1 MNFDIFAKKCRALI
15 PEGITLLEYDGALPF
30 QEGEKVALFGRGQ
43 YEYLKSG
50 SGSGGS
56 VKCAYV
62 TNIIDELRKRISI
75 DEAVDEA
82 LRAFIVE
89 NPCDQGNGWY
99 VPPYQKSSV
108 LDEEFVRAAAS
119 RNEKAMYVLNRAYGE
134 EFDSKAE
141 KGYWYLTDEEE
152 QNIQVLAKSFKHL
165 IVLINSGN
173 LMDMTW
179 VKKYGV
185 GTVAYIW
192 QGGQEG
198 GVGTVDALMG
208 DAPPSGRLAD
218 TIATSLSDYPCSN
231 CFGDATENVHKE
243 DIYVGYRYFETFAK
257 DKVLYPFGYGLNYT
271 KFTREV
277 IGAERVE
284 DEIRLTVLV
293 KNAGEYKGKE
303 VVQVYASK
311 PQGKLG
317 KPARELIA
325 FQKTKMLAPGEE
337 ETLRFTIGVDAFASY
352 DDCGKSGYAYAWV
365 LEQGEYGVYVGE
377 NVRAAKLA
385 FSFEEKNTR
394 VIKQCMQ
401 ALAPTKNFERM
412 TTADGKVVAWEQA
425 PTAKYDVCE
434 RIKDNLPQAIAI
446 TGDKGIT
453 LQDVAADKATLD
465 EFVAQFDEKA
475 LMELVRGEGMSSPKA
490 PLPGTGSCLG
500 GTTTKWQEKGV
511 PVVTTCDG
519 PCGVRLGKEFRATCI
534 PTGSFLAATWN
545 LEGLNEVFDEFADE
559 AKAYDLDIVLGC
571 GMNIHRTPMCG
582 RNFEYFSEDPYLAG
596 KLAEKVSQHFA
607 QKDIYCTLKH
617 FAVNSQ
623 EHMRYF
629 ESEVLSE
636 RALREIFLKP
646 FEIAVKSG
654 YVQAI
659 MTSYNRVNGIST
671 GGNYDLTTTILR
683 EDWGYDGFV
692 MTDWWTRIDS
702 RMDGSFE
709 KNNLADMVKAQND
722 IYMVVPDAE
731 GFADDMQKAYESG
744 YLTLGEL
751 QRSAKNLLRFVMK
764 SYSFKIGR
772 KTKIYNLEA
781 ANELVFEGNLKKFGD
796 GLELFVPKAAWYCA
810 ELQYTLNVGE
820 LEQKTLK
827 IYVNDPVPHSVIC
840 HGTNGKVEKIRCRL
854 YFNEHSWLWLD
865 ADGTDA
871 NDWQGIDMTMR
882 VLVYKLED

>member
-1 MNFDIFAKKCRALI
+1 MNFENFAKKCRALI
-15 PEGITLLEYDGALPF
+15 PEGITLLEHDGALPF
-30 QEGEKVALFGRGQ
+30 CEGEKVALFGRGQ

-56 VKCAYV
+56 VPCAYV
-62 TNIIDELRKRISI
+62 TNIIDELRKRITV
-75 DEAVDEA
+75 DKTVDEFLCSYIA
-82 LRAFIVE
+82 E
-89 NPCDQGNGWY
+89 NPWDKGNGWY
-99 VPPYQKSSV
+99 VPPYQKSPI
-108 LDEEFVRAAAS
+108 LDEEFVKAAAE

-134 EFDSKAE
+134 EFDSKVE

-152 QNIQVLAKSFKHL
+152 QNIQVLSKYFKHF

-173 LMDMTW
+173 LMDMSW
-179 VKKYGV
+179 VKKYNV

-208 DAPPSGRLAD
+208 DVPPSGRLAD
-218 TIATSLSDYPCSN
+218 TIATHITDYPCSD
-231 CFGDATENVHKE
+231 CFGDGEENVHKE

-271 KFTREV
+271 KFEQKV
-277 IGAERVE
+277 VKAERVNE
-284 DEIRLTVLV
+284 EIKLSVCV
-293 KNAGEYKGKE
+293 KNVGEYKGKD
-303 VVQVYASK
+303 VVQVYGSA

-325 FQKTKMLAPGEE
+325 FQKTKMLAPNEQQ
-337 ETLRFTIGVDAFASY
+337 TIDFTINVSAFSSY
-352 DDCGKSGYAYAWV
+352 DDSGKSGYAYAWV
-365 LEQGEYGVYVGE
+365 LEEGNYDVYVGE
-377 NVRAAKLA
+377 NVRAAKLVY
-385 FSFEEKNTR
+385 SFDEQKTR
-394 VIKQCMQ
+394 VVKQCVQ
-401 ALAPTKNFERM
+401 ALAPTKVYDRM
-412 TTADGKVVAWEQA
+412 VAKDGKVAWEQA
-425 PTAKYDVCE
+425 PTAKYDVRQ
-434 RIKDNLPQAIAI
+434 RIKEKLPKALEV

-453 LQDVAADKATLD
+453 LQDVANGKETLD
-465 EFVAQFDEKA
+465 AFVAQFDKKA
-475 LMELVRGEGMSSPKA
+475 LMEIVRGEGMSSPKA
-490 PLPGTGSCLG
+490 PLPGTGSCFG
-500 GTTTKWQEKGV
+500 GVTTKWQEKGV

-519 PCGVRLGKEFRATCI
+519 PCGVRLGKEFTATCI
-534 PTGSFLAATWN
+534 PTGSFLAATWIA
-545 LEGLNEVFDEFADE
+545 EEMDDVFDEFADE
-559 AKAYDLDIVLGC
+559 AKAYDLDIILGC

-596 KLAEKVSQHFA
+596 KLAEKVSERFTK
-607 QKDIYCTLKH
+607 KDIYCTLKH

-659 MTSYNRVNGIST
+659 MTSYNRVNGTST

-692 MTDWWTRIDS
+692 MTDWWTRVDS
-702 RMDGSFE
+702 GIDGSFE

-722 IYMVVPDAE
+722 VYMVVPDAE
-731 GFADDMQKAYESG
+731 GFADDMAEAFESG

-751 QRSAKNLLRFVMK
+751 QRSAKNILRFVMK

-772 KTKIYNLEA
+772 KTKLYNLEKSH
-781 ANELVFEGNLKKFGD
+781 ELVFEGSLAKFGD
-796 GLELFVPKAAWYCA
+796 GLEIFVPKADWYCA

-854 YFNEHSWLWLD
+854 YFTEHSWLWLD

-871 NDWQGIDMTMR
+871 NDWAGVDMTMR
-882 VLVYKLED
+882 VLIYKLEE